1 MSEPVWISQR
11 AIHAIH
17 DRQISEHGG
26 LPGVRDEG
34 LLQSALSRPE
44 NLYFYGD
51 PKPDISVMAAAYG
64 FGISKN
70 HPFNDG
76 NKRTALI
83 AIRLFLKLNG
93 FDLTAT
99 GPEKFTMIVELASSH
114 IDESDL

>member
-51 PKPDISVMAAAYG
+51 PKPDI
-64 FGISKN
+64 
-70 HPFNDG
+70 
-76 NKRTALI
+76 
-83 AIRLFLKLNG
+83 
-93 FDLTAT
+93 
-99 GPEKFTMIVELASSH
+99 
-114 IDESDL
+114 

>member
-1 MSEPVWISQR
+1 M
-11 AIHAIH
+11 
-17 DRQISEHGG
+17 
-26 LPGVRDEG
+26 RDEG

-51 PKPDISVMAAAYG
+51 PKPDISDMAAAYG

-114 IDESDL
+114 IDESDLSSWIRGRI

>member
-1 MSEPVWISQR
+1 MSEPIWISQR

-51 PKPDISVMAAAYG
+51 PKPDISDMAAAYG